1 MATVLDR
8 CGTGPGSFGATSRIP
23 GVKTENTAKKRRKKH
38 QKWARY
44 SHLKRVRV
52 ADLFLMD
59 RYIDWPFAPSVMPM
73 LADYVDEAAAL
84 GMHVKM
90 YFTLGQ
96 ITNHMTE
103 LFALKSL
110 GDEILLENASALP
123 PAQTGIVGDS
133 LAMGDGR
140 VQVRGM
146 GNGLVGVSGAAAAAL
161 FCRVLSRVSG
171 SCWAER
177 VAGGA
182 HGDGVSWRLVHT
194 EPR

>member
-1 MATVLDR
+1 
-8 CGTGPGSFGATSRIP
+8 
-23 GVKTENTAKKRRKKH
+23 
-38 QKWARY
+38 
-44 SHLKRVRV
+44 
-52 ADLFLMD
+52 
-59 RYIDWPFAPSVMPM
+59 MPM

-140 VQVRGM
+140 AQVRGM
-146 GNGLVGVSGAAAAAL
+146 GNGLVGVSGAGL
-161 FCRVLSRVSG
+161 FFRLLTSLKKLLGRTSG
-171 SCWAER
+171 
-177 VAGGA
+177 
-182 HGDGVSWRLVHT
+182 WRST
-194 EPR
+194 W

>member
-1 MATVLDR
+1 LLLLD
-8 CGTGPGSFGATSRIP
+8 GQWVPDTPTTLHQLGATTIIL
-23 GVKTENTAKKRRKKH
+23 H
-38 QKWARY
+38 QSNR
-44 SHLKRVRV
+44 LNP
-52 ADLFLMD
+52 
-59 RYIDWPFAPSVMPM
+59 YIDWPFAPSVMPM

-146 GNGLVGVSGAAAAAL
+146 GNGLVGVSGAAL
-161 FCRVLSRVSG
+161 FCRLLTSLKKLLGRTSG
-171 SCWAER
+171 
-177 VAGGA
+177 
-182 HGDGVSWRLVHT
+182 WRST
-194 EPR
+194 W